1 MCVHFI
7 HSTACT
13 YDGKVIKHKS
23 LLFTHISR
31 NIIGLLTLLTQCIVC
46 MLTLRISRKYGEQA
60 ESTTLW
66 ARSAPP
72 SALKVMSTKSSTAK
86 SSKKNFNTIIQVKKT
101 NTNM

>member
-7 HSTACT
+7 HTACT

-86 SSKKNFNTIIQVKKT
+86 SSKKIQT
-101 NTNM
+101 Q